1 MGRSLQGEA
10 AEKFTAFAERQPRL
24 QALGVLP

>member
-1 MGRSLQGEA
+1 MGRSIKGEA
-10 AEKFTAFAERQPRL
+10 APLLAAFAERQPRL